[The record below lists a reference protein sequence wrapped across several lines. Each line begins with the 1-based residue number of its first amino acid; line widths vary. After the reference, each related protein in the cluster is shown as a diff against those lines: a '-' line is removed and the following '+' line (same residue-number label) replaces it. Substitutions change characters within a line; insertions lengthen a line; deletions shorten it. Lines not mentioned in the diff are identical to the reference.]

1 MTKTLLQQKKPD
13 VIVKGKEVMRKTA
26 IILSFVLLFLVAVE
40 ATSVNFAK
48 ANPAPLFSFPT
59 APITT
64 PPEIIVNSPVQN
76 QTYNTTVM
84 LSITIIKPEIWFAI
98 DVGSHSDGSPINQS
112 FVNITSV
119 YYAIDDGEPKNITMH
134 DLTSVWSTTPT
145 LTLNLST
152 TIPLEVGAHTLKVGL
167 EADSYYVVRYTMNL
181 SDALSSVKLYAEAVT
196 VNFMV
201 AKDPETQFESFP
213 MIPIAAYATTIAIV
227 SIGSIILYRKRKH

>member
-1 MTKTLLQQKKPD
+1 
-13 VIVKGKEVMRKTA
+13 MRKTA
-26 IILSFVLLFLVAVE
+26 IILSLIILFLIAVE
-40 ATSVNFAK
+40 ATSVNLAK

-59 APITT
+59 APIKT
-64 PPEIIVNSPVQN
+64 PPKIIVTSPVQN
-76 QTYNTTVM
+76 QTYNTTVG

-98 DVGSHSDGSPINQS
+98 GVGHHSDGSPINQS

-152 TIPLEVGAHTLKVGL
+152 TLPLEVGAHTLKVGL

-181 SDALSSVKLYAEAVT
+181 SDALSSVKLYAEAVP
-196 VNFMV
+196 VNFRV
-201 AKDPETQFESFP
+201 ATDPEIQLEYSL
-213 MIPIAAYATTIAIV
+213 MIPIAAFAVTIATV
-227 SIGSIILYRKRKH
+227 SLGSIILFKKRKR